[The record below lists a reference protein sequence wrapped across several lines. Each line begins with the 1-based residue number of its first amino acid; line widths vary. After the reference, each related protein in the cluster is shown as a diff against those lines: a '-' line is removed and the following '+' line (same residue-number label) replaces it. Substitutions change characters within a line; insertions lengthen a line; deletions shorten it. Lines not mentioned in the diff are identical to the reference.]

1 MATTVH
7 ARPLLGMTRRPR
19 WEPGQFSFHP
29 DTRVV
34 CGCDPMTAADV
45 DEWAMTACTWRGTAW
60 WYGWVRM
67 DLEGHPVPIEG
78 WVLLPKVPGSV
89 PFGGIDG

>member
-1 MATTVH
+1 MSLAVH
-7 ARPLLGMTRRPR
+7 THPLQRLVSLPA

-29 DTRVV
+29 DTQVV
-34 CGCDPMTAADV
+34 CGCDPMAADEV
-45 DEWAMTACTWRGTAW
+45 ADWAMTACTWRGTGW

-78 WVLLPKVPGSV
+78 WVLLPKDSEA
-89 PFGGIDG
+89 GGFDG